1 MRRLLSRK
9 RHHEELLMSDNH
21 EHAGPT
27 FHTYLYVFFALSI
40 CTALSF
46 VSNYFVAHQ
55 MHQHV
60 ASASIIMAVAIV
72 KATLVAGI
80 FMHLKFDWGK
90 LYCIILPVC
99 VVTVMMVI
107 ILSIDTTLTWHA
119 PNLDSSMP
127 TIE

>member
-1 MRRLLSRK
+1 MSEQ
-9 RHHEELLMSDNH
+9 HE
-21 EHAGPT
+21 EHAGPS
-27 FHTYLYVFFALSI
+27 FQAYMGVFYALCV

-46 VSNYFVAHQ
+46 VVNYFVD
-55 MHQHV
+55 HV
-60 ASASIIMAVAIV
+60 MGQKLMSASIIMAVAVV

-107 ILSIDTTLTWHA
+107 ILSIDATLAWHA
-119 PNLDSSMP
+119 SPESAVPM
-127 TIE
+127 IQQK

>member
-1 MRRLLSRK
+1 MADT
-9 RHHEELLMSDNH
+9 HAEHA
-21 EHAGPT
+21 HAGPS
-27 FHTYLYVFFALSI
+27 FQAYMMVFGALCV

-46 VSNYFVAHQ
+46 IVNLLLGENHT
-55 MHQHV
+55 
-60 ASASIIMAVAIV
+60 SAAIIMAVAVV

-107 ILSIDTTLTWHA
+107 ILSIDTTLAWHA
-119 PNLDSSMP
+119 YPDSAVP
-127 TIE
+127 LIQ